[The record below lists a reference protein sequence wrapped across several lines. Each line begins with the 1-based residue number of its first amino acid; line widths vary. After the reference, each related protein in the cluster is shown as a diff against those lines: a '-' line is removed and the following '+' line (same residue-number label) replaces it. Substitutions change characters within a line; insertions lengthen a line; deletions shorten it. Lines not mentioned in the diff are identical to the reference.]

1 MKITCYAISTERA
14 LHQIVAAK
22 QFINGLKRHGV
33 SAELK
38 IGLSADSESDLTLVW
53 GMRGAKRVRPNNEDL
68 LLMERSY
75 FEDRFKWIS
84 LGYNGLNNRGEF
96 YNKNMPPDRW
106 NKHFN
111 DGRMKEWNSI
121 GDHVLLTLQKKGDYS
136 LNHVNVN
143 YHQIIDEIKKNTDLP
158 IHVRDHP
165 HSKNSKEKN
174 TWGKLN
180 GVYYADPNIPI
191 SEAVK
196 KAKVVVTINSNSG
209 VDAILEGTPVI
220 NTDHGSMVWD
230 IAMQNDFSNIDTPPI
245 PNREQWA
252 YDTSYCQ
259 WLPSEIENGDA
270 WAHLKKHWV

>member
-1 MKITCYAISTERA
+1 MKITCYAMSTKQT
-14 LHQIVAAK
+14 HQVDTAK
-22 QFINGLKRHGV
+22 QFINGLKRHDV

-38 IGLSADSESDLTLVW
+38 IGFSADSTSDLTVVW
-53 GMRGAKRVRPNNEDL
+53 GMRGAKIVRPNKDF

-84 LGYNGLNNRGEF
+84 LGYNDLNNRGEF
-96 YNKNMPPDRW
+96 YNTNMPSDRW

-111 DGRMKEWNSI
+111 DGRMKEWNPI
-121 GDHVLLTLQKKGDYS
+121 GDHVLLTLQIRGDNS

-143 YHQIIDEIKKNTDLP
+143 YQQIVNEIRKNTDLP
-158 IHVRDHP
+158 IYVRDHP
-165 HSKNSKEKN
+165 HRKN

-180 GVYYADPNIPI
+180 GVHYADTNIPI
-191 SEAVK
+191 AEAIR

-209 VDAILEGTPVI
+209 VDAILEGTPVLNI
-220 NTDHGSMVWD
+220 DHGSMVWD
-230 IAMQNDFSNIDTPPI
+230 LAMQNDFSNIDTPPI

-270 WAHLKKHWV
+270 WAHLKQRYS